1 MSALKIF
8 RGKILGTQEL
18 DFIWE
23 KKIRHDELPQ
33 ATQRVP
39 VVKEWRLGSRH
50 EWMSAHCGG
59 TCNQLRLSVCLSAC
73 LSPLPPLLLPS
84 PSPFLFPLSFI
95 PFPLS
100 PFLFLIFPFPLH
112 PLFLI
117 FSSLPPFSSFHP
129 SSTALLAD
137 TKGLCQHPLSPLKAA
152 VLTLRA
158 FAD

>member
-8 RGKILGTQEL
+8 RGKIWGTQEL
-18 DFIWE
+18 DFVWE

-59 TCNQLRLSVCLSAC
+59 TCKQLRLSVCL
-73 LSPLPPLLLPS
+73 PLLLPS
-84 PSPFLFPLSFI
+84 PSLFLFSLSFI
-95 PFPLS
+95 SFPLS
-100 PFLFLIFPFPLH
+100 PFLFFIFPFPLH

-117 FSSLPPFSSFHP
+117 FSSPPPFSSFHP

-137 TKGLCQHPLSPLKAA
+137 TKGLVGTLLALLK
-152 VLTLRA
+152 LQ
-158 FAD
+158 F